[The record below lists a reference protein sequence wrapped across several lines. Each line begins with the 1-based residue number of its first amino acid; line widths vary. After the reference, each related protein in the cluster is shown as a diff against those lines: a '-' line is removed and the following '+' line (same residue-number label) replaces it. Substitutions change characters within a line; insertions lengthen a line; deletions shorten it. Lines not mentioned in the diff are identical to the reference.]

1 MDQDL
6 VIRAQQGDQRA
17 FEMLASQNYARLQKA
32 AIGILRDPHVAEDA
46 TQQAFLDIWRDIR
59 RLRDPAKFEGW
70 SYRLLVRVC
79 YAEAKRKP
87 KWLPESEVRP
97 SDEPLVP
104 DAFGVVI
111 DRDQLERGFRHL
123 SMDHRT
129 VIVLH
134 HLMDMTLE
142 QVAEALDIPRGT
154 VYSRLSR
161 AMVALRD
168 AMEADAGA
176 ATVTPEPQEAMR

>member
-32 AIGILRDPHVAEDA
+32 AVGILRDRHIAEDA

-59 RLRDPAKFEGW
+59 RLRDPSKFEGW

-87 KWLPESEVRP
+87 KWLPDSEVRP
-97 SDEPLVP
+97 TEEPLVA

-111 DRDQLERGFRHL
+111 DRDQLERGFQHL

-134 HLMDMTLE
+134 HLMDLTMR
-142 QVAEALDIPRGT
+142 QVAEALDIQQGT
-154 VYSRLSR
+154 AHSRLNR
-161 AMVALRD
+161 AMKALRA
-168 AMEADAGA
+168 AMDADAEA
-176 ATVTPEPQEAMR
+176 VTATAEPQEAM

>member
-32 AIGILRDPHVAEDA
+32 AVGILRDRHIAEDA

-59 RLRDPAKFEGW
+59 RLRDPSKFEGW

-87 KWLPESEVRP
+87 TWVADSEVRP
-97 SDEPLVP
+97 TDEPLVA

-111 DRDQLERGFRHL
+111 DRDQLERGFQHL

-134 HLMDMTLE
+134 HLMDLTLE

-161 AMVALRD
+161 AMEALRA
-168 AMEADAGA
+168 AMDADAEA
-176 ATVTPEPQEAMR
+176 VTATAEPQEAM